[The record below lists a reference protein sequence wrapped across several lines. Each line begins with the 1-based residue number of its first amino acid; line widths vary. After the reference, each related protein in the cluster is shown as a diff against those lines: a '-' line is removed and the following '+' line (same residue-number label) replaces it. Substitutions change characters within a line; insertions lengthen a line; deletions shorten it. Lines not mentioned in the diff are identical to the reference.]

1 MKLYLTMLALL
12 ASSTGALA
20 IGAPAGLTGSGYTGQ
35 SRAATAS
42 EQRAIFRCQ
51 QTQAQI
57 ADVLKHKPL
66 TQADQ
71 ESLASLHGIE
81 RNTCIPPLVQP
92 PASAAAHRPA
102 YSLQS
107 MRARHHG
114 VTIVRVEIAADGSV
128 AADSLYRSSGYSE
141 LDRSALDAV
150 KSWQFDQNKGST
162 VRVPVAFNVGR

>member
-12 ASSTGALA
+12 ATSTGASA
-20 IGAPAGLTGSGYTGQ
+20 MGAPGGLAGSGYADQ
-35 SRAATAS
+35 SRAASAT
-42 EQRAIFRCQ
+42 EQRALFRCQ

-71 ESLASLHGIE
+71 DSLKSLRVIE
-81 RNTCIPPLVQP
+81 RNTCIPPLVEL
-92 PASAAAHRPA
+92 PASAAAHRAA
-102 YSLQS
+102 YSMQS

-141 LDRSALDAV
+141 LDRSALEAV
-150 KSWQFDQNKGST
+150 KAWHFDQNKGST
-162 VRVPVAFNVGR
+162 VRVPVAFDVGR